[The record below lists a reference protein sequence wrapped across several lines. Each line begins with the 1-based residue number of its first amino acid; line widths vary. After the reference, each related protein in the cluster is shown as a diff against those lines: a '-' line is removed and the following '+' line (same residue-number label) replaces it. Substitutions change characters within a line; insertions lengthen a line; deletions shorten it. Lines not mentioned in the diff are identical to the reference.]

1 MDDRGDFRQ
10 QQEEEA
16 YYFFTMAAF
25 AEMVKIRGAK
35 QVAHDLNEYYEG
47 EFHVVI
53 HPASEYLYIPKKKAA

>member
-10 QQEEEA
+10 QQEMEA
-16 YYFFTMAAF
+16 HYFFTMAAF

-53 HPASEYLYIPKKKAA
+53 HPASEYVYVPKKRAA